1 MAEPIV
7 MELGMY
13 IMPPE
18 SISTPYIIT
27 SISNTNITAFQIA
40 EAKP

>member
-1 MAEPIV
+1 

-13 IMPPE
+13 IMLSEPIWTVYTINP
-18 SISTPYIIT
+18 TV
-27 SISNTNITAFQIA
+27 SNTNITAFKIA